1 MRTGKDNYL
10 VQILLPLADN
20 RGRPLPWK
28 LYKEIQKELT
38 ERFKGLTAYSRA
50 PAEGLWKPRRGTKRD
65 EIVVYEVMTPTLDRI
80 WWKRYRRRLE
90 EILRQETIVI
100 RAQKMETL

>member
-1 MRTGKDNYL
+1 MRAGKGNYL

-20 RGRPLPWK
+20 RCRRLPWK
-28 LYKEIQKELT
+28 LYEQIQKELT
-38 ERFKGLTAYSRA
+38 KRFKGLTAYSRA

-65 EIVVYEVMTPTLDRI
+65 EIVVYEVMASTLDRT

-90 EILRQETIVI
+90 AMFQQESIVI
-100 RAQKMETL
+100 RSQKTETL

>member
-1 MRTGKDNYL
+1 ME
-10 VQILLPLADN
+10 
-20 RGRPLPWK
+20 
-28 LYKEIQKELT
+28 LYEQIQKELT

-65 EIVVYEVMTPTLDRI
+65 EIVVYEVMTSTLDRI
-80 WWKRYRRRLE
+80 WWKRYRGRLE
-90 EILRQETIVI
+90 EMLRQEAIVI